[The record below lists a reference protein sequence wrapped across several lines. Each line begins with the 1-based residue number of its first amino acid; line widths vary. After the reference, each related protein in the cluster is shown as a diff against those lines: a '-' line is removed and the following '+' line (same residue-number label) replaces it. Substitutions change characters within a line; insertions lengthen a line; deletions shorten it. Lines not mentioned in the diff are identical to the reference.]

1 VGGGLPGRRV
11 AQGGT
16 IVHMTDRA
24 SVVTVSDGV
33 TAGAREDESGATAA
47 GLLST
52 AGFEVVSRL
61 VVPDER
67 EQIESLLV
75 ALAAEG
81 GLVVTTGGT
90 GFGPRDVTPE
100 ATRAVIDREAPGLAT
115 LMLQAG
121 LQHTPNA
128 ALSRAVVGTRG
139 AALIVNLPGSPKA
152 VREGLEAILPVLGHA
167 LGLMSG
173 ATGEHPGQEPMAA
186 RTDGRSRP
194 GAVTVTAVSVHG
206 SPPCSVGNRILI
218 GPSGPLEGTL
228 GCSEFDSAAM
238 ADAPGIL
245 SSGRPETRSYEHE
258 LGTVDV
264 FLEPHLEA
272 TLLVVVS
279 ATPVAEALLR
289 LAPALG
295 YRTVLVEPRDERVTA
310 SVRALT
316 GEVAPQLPA
325 DGLGTD
331 SAIVWTDHD
340 APYLVE
346 TLAAALGTPAGFLG
360 VMGSR
365 RHVAPHVEAL
375 RALGVTDASRIR
387 SPVGMDIG
395 ARTPQEIALS
405 IASGLVAVQRQRDG
419 GWLDRQV

>member
-1 VGGGLPGRRV
+1 
-11 AQGGT
+11 
-16 IVHMTDRA
+16 MTDRA

-33 TAGAREDESGATAA
+33 TAGTREDRSGAVAA
-47 GLLST
+47 ELLST

-67 EQIESLLV
+67 DQIESLLI

-128 ALSRAVVGTRG
+128 ALSRGVVGTRG
-139 AALIVNLPGSPKA
+139 ATLILNLPGSPKA
-152 VREGLEAILPVLGHA
+152 VREGLEAVLPVLGHA

-173 ATGEHPGQEPMAA
+173 ATGEHAVGGPVVAPTAS
-186 RTDGRSRP
+186 RSRP
-194 GAVTVTAVSVHG
+194 GTVTATAVTVHG
-206 SPPCSVGNRILI
+206 SPPCSVGNRIVI
-218 GPSGPLEGTL
+218 GPGGPLEGTL

-238 ADAPGIL
+238 ADAPEIL

-258 LGTVDV
+258 LGTVEV

-295 YRTVLVEPRDERVTA
+295 YRTVLVEPREERVSA
-310 SVRALT
+310 PMRAIA
-316 GEVAPQLPA
+316 GEVVTELPV
-325 DGLGTD
+325 DGLGAN

-346 TLAAALGTPAGFLG
+346 TLAAALRTPAGFLG

-375 RALGVTDASRIR
+375 QGLGVTDVSRVR

-405 IASGLVAVQRQRDG
+405 IASGLVAAQRQRDG
-419 GWLDRQV
+419 GWLDRQA